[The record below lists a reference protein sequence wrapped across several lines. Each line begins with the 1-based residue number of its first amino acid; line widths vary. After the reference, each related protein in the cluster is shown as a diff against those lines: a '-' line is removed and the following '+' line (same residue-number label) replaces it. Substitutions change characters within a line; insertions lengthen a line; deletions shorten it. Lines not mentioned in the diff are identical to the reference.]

1 MIPAVPVAERVVVKM
16 ISTEL
21 VPARKPVVST
31 DVALTEMSSAMV
43 DAGKMTSADVT
54 TPEVSTTMA
63 TAAPVSTTMTASG
76 VATAMTTTTV
86 TTTTMAAATTPTAMA
101 AATPMGECRD
111 VRHDAKRAHRNAHR
125 QNSYCFLHGASPIE
139 VLKPSL
145 AARAATDVTST
156 SHLTTISAASF

>member
-1 MIPAVPVAERVVVKM
+1 MIPAVPVAERVVVEM

-31 DVALTEMSSAMV
+31 NVALTEMSSAVV

-54 TPEVSTTMA
+54 TPEVSTAMA
-63 TAAPVSTTMTASG
+63 TATPVSTT
-76 VATAMTTTTV
+76 MTTTTV
-86 TTTTMAAATTPTAMA
+86 TTTAMAATTVTTTAMA

>member
-1 MIPAVPVAERVVVKM
+1 MIPSVPVAERVVVEM

-31 DVALTEMSSAMV
+31 NVALTEMSSAVV

-54 TPEVSTTMA
+54 TPEVSTAMA
-63 TAAPVSTTMTASG
+63 TATPVSTT
-76 VATAMTTTTV
+76 MTTTTV
-86 TTTTMAAATTPTAMA
+86 TTTVTTTAMAATTVTTTAMA

>member
-1 MIPAVPVAERVVVKM
+1 MIPAVPVAERVVVEM

-31 DVALTEMSSAMV
+31 DVALTEMRSAVV
-43 DAGKMTSADVT
+43 DAGKMTSAVVT
-54 TPEVSTTMA
+54 TPEVSTAMA

-76 VATAMTTTTV
+76 AATAMTTTTV
-86 TTTTMAAATTPTAMA
+86 TTTTVTTTTVTTTAMA

-125 QNSYCFLHGASPIE
+125 QNSYCFLHGAFLNAI
-139 VLKPSL
+139 
-145 AARAATDVTST
+145 
-156 SHLTTISAASF
+156 